1 MIPYIAFRNIK
12 LLGLKEKQK
21 NINTTTTTRKMS
33 KLLRL
38 GRSMSAS
45 NRAAAATRKTLST
58 LLNNNNNAN
67 KSVQQQTRLL
77 FTSRLLSQQQQPAT
91 TPPPQSDTTTTT
103 NKAENFLN
111 GSSAVYIDEIYASWL
126 ADPKSVHKSWDI
138 YFRTNSVQTPPTLG
152 LSSSS
157 AAHSQQPVAAA
168 ADLNTLVK
176 LLQQQ
181 VLSPPSNKYSSS
193 SLVPSS
199 PEEKLV
205 EDHLKLYA
213 LIRSYQI
220 RGHKKANLD
229 PLGIGRSLDVTNE
242 KVQDLTPEFYNF
254 TETDLSREFKLPA
267 TTFIGGSAEQTLTLK
282 EILNRLNSVYSRS
295 IGLEYMYIN
304 NFDKCNWIRQQFET
318 PGAGVLTAEEKK
330 RTLKR
335 LIRATRFEEFL
346 AKKWSSEKR
355 FGLEGTYYYY
365 YSFD

>member
-1 MIPYIAFRNIK
+1 
-12 LLGLKEKQK
+12 
-21 NINTTTTTRKMS
+21 MS

-45 NRAAAATRKTLST
+45 NRAAATRTTLST
-58 LLNNNNNAN
+58 LLNNNNNTNNTNNSAR
-67 KSVQQQTRLL
+67 RLL

-91 TPPPQSDTTTTT
+91 PPQSDATTTTT
-103 NKAENFLN
+103 KAENFLN

-152 LSSSS
+152 LSS
-157 AAHSQQPVAAA
+157 AAAIPSQPVAA

-355 FGLEGTYYYY
+355 FGLEGIE
-365 YSFD
+365 SI